1 MIKNVVTKFLN
12 KETISYLI
20 FGILTTIVNF
30 ISYELCKLIGI
41 GYEISTIIAWAL
53 AVVFAYITNKLFVFE
68 SKSFN
73 KTLIFKELSTFV
85 LSRLFSGICDF
96 AFMLIAV
103 GMYGMNDSIAKL
115 LTNVFV
121 VIINY
126 ILSKLFV
133 FKER

>member
-1 MIKNVVTKFLN
+1 MIKEIVNKFLN

-30 ISYELCKLIGI
+30 VSYELCKVAGI
-41 GYEISTIIAWAL
+41 GYEVSTIIAWGF
-53 AVVFAYITNKLFVFE
+53 AVAFAYITNKLFVFE
-68 SKSFN
+68 SKSFD
-73 KTLIFKELSTFV
+73 KTFIFKEASTFV

-96 AFMLIAV
+96 VFMLVVV

>member
-1 MIKNVVTKFLN
+1 MIKDVVNKFLN

-30 ISYELCKLIGI
+30 VSYELCKVIGI

-53 AVVFAYITNKLFVFE
+53 AVAFAYITNKLFVFE
-68 SKSFN
+68 SKSFD

-96 AFMLIAV
+96 VFMLVAV